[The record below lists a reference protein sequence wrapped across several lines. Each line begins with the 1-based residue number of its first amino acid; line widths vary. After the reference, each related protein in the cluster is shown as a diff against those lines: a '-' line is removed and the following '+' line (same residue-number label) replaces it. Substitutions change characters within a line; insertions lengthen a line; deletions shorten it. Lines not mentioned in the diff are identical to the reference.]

1 MSFCANQTTAFTTT
15 DLRASFGTTERPSVL
30 PQTALPEGSRDSNG
44 ILTGEAVKTLVD
56 NLVSMGR
63 VPQVPAPATTD
74 KAALTAFAVKD
85 SAFATGLRAEYCFY
99 DSRYRY
105 ALQQM
110 IAKLQAGYN
119 ASDRASASAD
129 RSAQPA
135 LPAADANAAA
145 ALRSYVETTQ
155 ALNQKL
161 NDLTQI
167 SAEVAKRRLQQSS
180 AANQDIS
187 RLSAAMDE
195 KGAVLRKQSEIL
207 RSQEGAAN
215 LYKEMVKYSQEKVRA
230 TDNLL
235 SLYSAL
241 NVVAIGMLI
250 YIYKSM

>member
-56 NLVSMGR
+56 QLVSQGR

-74 KAALTAFAVKD
+74 RSALTAFATKD
-85 SAFATGLRAEYCFY
+85 SAFAAGLRAEYCFY

-119 ASDRASASAD
+119 AS
-129 RSAQPA
+129 
-135 LPAADANAAA
+135 DANAAA

-195 KGAVLRKQSEIL
+195 KATVLRKQSEIL

>member
-119 ASDRASASAD
+119 ASD
-129 RSAQPA
+129 
-135 LPAADANAAA
+135 ANAAA

>member
-119 ASDRASASAD
+119 ASD
-129 RSAQPA
+129 
-135 LPAADANAAA
+135 ANAAA

-155 ALNQKL
+155 TLNQKL

-180 AANQDIS
+180 AANQDIR

-195 KGAVLRKQSEIL
+195 KAAVLRKQSEIL

>member
-85 SAFATGLRAEYCFY
+85 SAFAAGLRAEYCFY

-119 ASDRASASAD
+119 AS
-129 RSAQPA
+129 
-135 LPAADANAAA
+135 DANAAA

-195 KGAVLRKQSEIL
+195 KAAVLRKQSEIL